1 VLKVFSSLLNTAEE
15 EGKLQGV
22 SICDNAPSVTDLLF
36 PDDSLLLLKVNEE
49 SGNHLQYVL
58 QLYEEC
64 SGQTINKETSSLMFR
79 TNTRIQARDE
89 FLSCLQISQEAWTN
103 KYLGLPVY
111 MGTSKAQMFF
121 LSQREGMEADPRVER
136 KATI

>member
-1 VLKVFSSLLNTAEE
+1 
-15 EGKLQGV
+15 
-22 SICDNAPSVTDLLF
+22 
-36 PDDSLLLLKVNEE
+36 
-49 SGNHLQYVL
+49 
-58 QLYEEC
+58 
-64 SGQTINKETSSLMFR
+64 MFR

-111 MGTSKAQMFF
+111 MGRSKAQMFF
-121 LSQREGMEADPRVER
+121 LSQTTEGMEADPRVER